1 MFCPNCG
8 AETTAGVKYCK
19 HCGGALSEPS
29 EPQSCGD
36 NRNVVTALILAMSTL
51 GLVLGGL
58 SIVFKN
64 AMMLVGPQP
73 FGIVATPAHEAT
85 AIAAMMVFFGSSAVI
100 VSTLLLIKLFAR
112 VMGFDSRS
120 NKESRQ
126 KTLPPGIRAPRI
138 PAPPSAMLTVTEHT
152 TRNFEPVFQ
161 RDTGQ

>member
-1 MFCPNCG
+1 MYCPNCG
-8 AETTAGVKYCK
+8 AETTAGVNYCK
-19 HCGGALSEPS
+19 HCGGILSEPS
-29 EPQSCGD
+29 VSPNCGES
-36 NRNVVTALILAMSTL
+36 RNVLTALILAMSTM

-73 FGIVATPAHEAT
+73 GFVSPAREVT
-85 AIAAMMVFFGSSAVI
+85 TIAAMMVFFGSAAVI
-100 VSTLLLIKLFAR
+100 VSTLLLIKLFAK

-120 NKESRQ
+120 NKETRQ
-126 KTLPPGIRAPRI
+126 KNLQPGLRPQRLSS
-138 PAPPSAMLTVTEHT
+138 PPSAMLTVTEHT